1 MIKKNGNNNA
11 RPETKEK
18 WPQKVA
24 NLSWVYTNFTEI
36 MLA

>member
-24 NLSWVYTNFTEI
+24 NLITEI